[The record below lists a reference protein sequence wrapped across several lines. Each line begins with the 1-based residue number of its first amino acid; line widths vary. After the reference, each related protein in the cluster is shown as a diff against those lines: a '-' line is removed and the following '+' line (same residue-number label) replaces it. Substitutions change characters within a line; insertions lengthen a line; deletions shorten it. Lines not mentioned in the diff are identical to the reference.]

1 MKNFPLAFFLSSA
14 LILLLGGCKN
24 ASVDPNPIEIR
35 ELTVAETKLVQAN
48 SKFWLKLF
56 KEIDK
61 DEKNKNVFIS
71 PLSVS
76 MALGMTLNGANGAT
90 YDSMRATL
98 DFSNLSRD
106 EINSAYRSLI
116 DLLVSID
123 PKVQM
128 KIANSI
134 WHRNDFTV
142 EPDFINVNKNYFDAS
157 VSGLDF
163 RSPTAVETI
172 NKWVNDKTQGLI
184 SKIIERIPNL
194 TVMYL
199 INAIYFK
206 GNWTYQFDARNTRDE
221 LFTLPNQSRVSTKM
235 MMMQEREHSYFAN
248 ERLQAIDL
256 PYGGGV
262 YSMTIILPR
271 AGTDLSMFL
280 ASFSTTEWE
289 SLVNSFSQT
298 KAMLLLPKF
307 KLEYSTGLK
316 NALERMGMRIA
327 FIPDVADFTRIN
339 KNGGLFISEAK
350 HKTFVEVDEEGT
362 RAAAVTSIGIG
373 IVSAPPEMRVDRPFI
388 FVIREKKSGAILF
401 AGKIVDPR

>member
-1 MKNFPLAFFLSSA
+1 MKNFPFAFFLSSA
-14 LILLLGGCKN
+14 LILLLGSCKN

-134 WHRNDFTV
+134 WHRQDFSV
-142 EPDFINVNKNYFDAS
+142 EPDFINLIKTHFDAS

-172 NKWVNDKTQGLI
+172 NKWVKEKTQGLI
-184 SKIIERIPNL
+184 SKIIEQIPDEM
-194 TVMYL
+194 VMYL

-235 MMMQEREHSYFAN
+235 MSQEREHSYFAN
-248 ERLQAIDL
+248 ERFQAIDL

-262 YSMTIILPR
+262 FSMTIILPR
-271 AGTDLSMFL
+271 AGTDISMFL

-298 KAMLLLPKF
+298 RAMLLLPKF

-316 NALERMGMRIA
+316 KALERMGMRIA
-327 FIPDVADFTRIN
+327 FIRYVADFTRIN
-339 KNGGLFISEAK
+339 KDGGLFISEAK